1 MVAGVF
7 FVDDSLKPITVGH
20 FKSNENTS
28 KKQEQNCLHSAII
41 QIDRRIF
48 LKFD

>member
-20 FKSNENTS
+20 FKSNENIS
-28 KKQEQNCLHSAII
+28 KKTRTELFAFGNYSN
-41 QIDRRIF
+41 
-48 LKFD
+48 